1 MLKQENRLKNDTDI
15 KTLFA
20 KGRSVFDINFGMKYK
35 KNSVSNSRFAIVVG
49 TKVSKSAVVRNKI
62 KRRIR
67 AVLEKHMPEMKPGF
81 DVLIMVKKEAL
92 TQTFDQVTHQIE
104 HMLKRAKLL

>member
-1 MLKQENRLKNDTDI
+1 MLKQENRLKNDKDI

-20 KGRSVFDINFGMKYK
+20 KGRSVFDINFGMKFI
-35 KNSVSNSRFAIVVG
+35 KNSLSNSRFAIVVG

-67 AVLEKHMPEMKPGF
+67 SILEKRMPEIKPGF
-81 DVLIMVKKEAL
+81 DVLVMVKKESL
-92 TQTFDQVTHQIE
+92 SQTFDQVANQIE
-104 HMLKRAKLL
+104 NILKRGKLL